1 MQNFSDTGRG
11 MGARKDIYRGESIL
25 SIQNVITARFI
36 IKSNPELVLM
46 MESQDYK
53 VKQIDVFELLLLWL
67 LLEDSKGKES
77 ARDSIIINRIVMLQ
91 PGIHSPGLLRSTK
104 ISNFPT
110 ILNSSVRKFLLIVIR
125 KVFEHKTTI

>member
-11 MGARKDIYRGESIL
+11 MGARKDIYKGESIL

-36 IKSNPELVLM
+36 IKSCPELVLM
-46 MESQDYK
+46 MESQDFK

-77 ARDSIIINRIVMLQ
+77 ARDFKVIN
-91 PGIHSPGLLRSTK
+91 LLMIANRDSLTRTTK
-104 ISNFPT
+104 FSKFEK
-110 ILNSSVRKFLLIVIR
+110 LELVRA
-125 KVFEHKTTI
+125 

>member
-1 MQNFSDTGRG
+1 MAKKRSCGHPSL
-11 MGARKDIYRGESIL
+11 GARVDIYKGDSIL

-67 LLEDSKGKES
+67 LLEDSKGKQS
-77 ARDSIIINRIVMLQ
+77 ARDSINRIVILQ
-91 PGIHSPGLLRSTK
+91 LGIHSPSG
-104 ISNFPT
+104 P
-110 ILNSSVRKFLLIVIR
+110 RK
-125 KVFEHKTTI
+125 T